1 MRPIHFRWLLVGVF
15 ILLMSAGVATAH
27 VPPSAVLNSF
37 EVQRLVP
44 SAERVDHARLSAHF
58 AALADQHAAD
68 ARRHAAMGR
77 ALTGTPIGA
86 SSR

>member
-15 ILLMSAGVATAH
+15 ILLMSAGVATAQ

-44 SAERVDHARLSAHF
+44 GIVFFIAHY
-58 AALADQHAAD
+58 
-68 ARRHAAMGR
+68 
-77 ALTGTPIGA
+77 T
-86 SSR
+86 